1 VGSTKKMLGV
11 AAAGIIA
18 VLSFATAASAQTEGT
33 APPPPGPCVF
43 NIDPAIT
50 TTFPV
55 NVTVSGTAPVGV
67 NAIVFVGGVEKASAV
82 VGAGGTFNF
91 PGITVPDANAGVSV
105 NYTYGNGNAYT
116 AICASPGGEVV
127 LRVKAETAALAF
139 TGSSSNTGT
148 YVLVGVAA
156 IVLGLVMVVGVKRR
170 ASVRG

>member
-1 VGSTKKMLGV
+1 VGSMKKMLGV
-11 AAAGIIA
+11 AAVGVIA
-18 VLSFATAASAQTEGT
+18 VMSLASAASAQTAGT
-33 APPPPGPCVF
+33 APPSPGPCVF
-43 NIDPAIT
+43 TISPT
-50 TTFPV
+50 GSTTFPV

-67 NAIVFVGGVEKASAV
+67 KAMVFVGGVQKGSV
-82 VGAGGTFNF
+82 TVLAGGTFTFTN
-91 PGITVPDANAGVSV
+91 ITVPDANTGVTV

-116 AICASPGGEVV
+116 TICAAPGGEVV
-127 LRVKAETAALAF
+127 LRVRAESVTLAF